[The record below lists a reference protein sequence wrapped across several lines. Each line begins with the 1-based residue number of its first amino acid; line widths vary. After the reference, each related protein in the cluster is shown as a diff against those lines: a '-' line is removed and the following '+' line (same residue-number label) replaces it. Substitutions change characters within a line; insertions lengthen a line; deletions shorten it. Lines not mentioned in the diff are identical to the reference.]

1 MRPLSPEEIDVLAK
15 ISVVSFVVGAA
26 ALLSI
31 VVAASVVAYKTKLP
45 GRRSILSSL
54 LLLPFWW
61 GFEQYMGGS
70 LEMTFGPVALLG
82 TAIVYSTIAVI
93 FAAGYLRMC
102 FGFLKQRAAN
112 AHRE

>member
-1 MRPLSPEEIDVLAK
+1 MPNIIKKIFSLSTLAL
-15 ISVVSFVVGAA
+15 ITALTLSGIAAWYSVVGLTAIFAA
-26 ALLSI
+26 AVI
-31 VVAASVVAYKTKLP
+31 P
-45 GRRSILSSL
+45 III
-54 LLLPFWW
+54 
-61 GFEQYMGGS
+61 MGGS

>member
-1 MRPLSPEEIDVLAK
+1 MRPLSPEEVDLLAK
-15 ISVVSFVVGAA
+15 ISLVSFVVGAA
-26 ALLSI
+26 ALLSTI
-31 VVAASVVAYKTKLP
+31 FAASFVAYKTKLP

-70 LEMTFGPVALLG
+70 LEMTLGPVALLG
-82 TAIVYSTIAVI
+82 TTIVYSIIAVI

-102 FGFLKQRAAN
+102 FGFLKHRAAN
-112 AHRE
+112 AHHE